1 VRTHVV
7 NRVRVLGIRLDV
19 HRVLPYGAFLRPDV
33 TPNPDQ
39 LLNLRRANVKGL
51 IVLINSSSQRTILE
65 LVSG

>member
-39 LLNLRRANVKGL
+39 LLNLDG
-51 IVLINSSSQRTILE
+51 
-65 LVSG
+65 